1 MRADVLQGSSHVT
14 PTPTGEFLV
23 SIKQIDYYTC
33 QPVPGLDLCYSPFTG
48 QEIRLAPVV
57 RVFGSTPAGQ
67 TVCLHL
73 HKVRKA
79 HSPVALERS
88 LTDRLL
94 LRFSCQILPYLYV
107 RYNASPNTSSA
118 EHNVYLRKLAHSID
132 AALHLCHQP
141 NKGVERRSA
150 STLKARFVHQ
160 CTLVRAKPFY
170 GFHKSEE
177 FFAKVRD
184 STPRSLVSRCCC

>member
-1 MRADVLQGSSHVT
+1 MRADGLQGSSQVT

-79 HSPVALERS
+79 RPTRPSPSNARS
-88 LTDRLL
+88 PTACSSDFPVRFYPIYTSGTTQARTLAPRSTMFTFASWHTPST
-94 LRFSCQILPYLYV
+94 LRSICV
-107 RYNASPNTSSA
+107 TSPTKVWRGGA
-118 EHNVYLRKLAHSID
+118 R
-132 AALHLCHQP
+132 
-141 NKGVERRSA
+141 RRSRHDLCT
-150 STLKARFVHQ
+150 SARSSE
-160 CTLVRAKPFY
+160 RNPFT
-170 GFHKSEE
+170 
-177 FFAKVRD
+177 D
-184 STPRSLVSRCCC
+184 STKAKSSSQR

>member
-1 MRADVLQGSSHVT
+1 MLLSVHGAGDPPGAS
-14 PTPTGEFLV
+14 GEGVWLN
-23 SIKQIDYYTC
+23 S
-33 QPVPGLDLCYSPFTG
+33 GRSN
-48 QEIRLAPVV
+48 
-57 RVFGSTPAGQ
+57 RVFAPAQGE
-67 TVCLHL
+67 
-73 HKVRKA
+73 KSPP